1 MSLQFPNLQSNLHC
15 WTAIGLLDSA
25 QLSANG
31 ANEADCRSWKEA
43 NLPQDGDKLTHFTQT
58 FAHLLHL
65 VTRHLHS
72 KSSKTSS
79 NLHFYSNLKGFVTFA
94 HLLYVVHW
102 CFTSLTF
109 QIFLC
114 TYIRHTFQMAEDGE
128 KLWHSQQ
135 TLTFLCPEE
144 IPRSHSSQIIVF
156 LWTFCF
162 NLRQVAA
169 FLQRSPLSA
178 RFNTGFSFMWE
189 EKFYPIIK
197 MWSLK
202 SQSVEKV

>member
-1 MSLQFPNLQSNLHC
+1 MRQIVGVGKRP
-15 WTAIGLLDSA
+15 TYP
-25 QLSANG
+25 
-31 ANEADCRSWKEA
+31 KMVT
-43 NLPQDGDKLTHFTQT
+43 NLPTLHK
-58 FAHLLHL
+58 LLHTSYIL
-65 VTRHLHS
+65 SRVTYIRNLWRY
-72 KSSKTSS
+72 SKTSS

-178 RFNTGFSFMWE
+178 RFNTGFTFMWK
-189 EKFYPIIK
+189 EKFYPVIK
-197 MWSLK
+197 NWSLK
-202 SQSVEKV
+202 SQSGQCEKKM

>member
-1 MSLQFPNLQSNLHC
+1 MSLQFLSLQSNLHY
-15 WTAIGLLDSA
+15 WTLTGLLGSA

-65 VTRHLHS
+65 VTRL
-72 KSSKTSS
+72 
-79 NLHFYSNLKGFVTFA
+79 LHFLEMFYMAFPINLSVIQNCWRRSKW
-94 HLLYVVHW
+94 LKKWIYISDIYLYFSV
-102 CFTSLTF
+102 
-109 QIFLC
+109 LC
-114 TYIRHTFQMAEDGE
+114 HTFQMAEDGE

-169 FLQRSPLSA
+169 FLRRSPLSA
-178 RFNTGFSFMWE
+178 RFNTGFIFMWE
-189 EKFYPIIK
+189 EKFYPVINI
-197 MWSLK
+197 WSLK